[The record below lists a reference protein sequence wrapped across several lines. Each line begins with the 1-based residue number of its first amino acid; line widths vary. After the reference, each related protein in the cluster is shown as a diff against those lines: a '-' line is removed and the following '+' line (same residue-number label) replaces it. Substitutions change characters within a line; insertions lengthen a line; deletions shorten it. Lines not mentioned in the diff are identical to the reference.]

1 MLGRWRGSA
10 SGSILKAPES
20 FGPGKARLLEL
31 IDEHG
36 SIRSAA
42 AAMNMSYRHAWLLLQ
57 AVEDTFGA
65 PVISTATGGAKGG
78 GAKLTE
84 LGRSLVAKYRAIE
97 NQAAKATAG
106 DLSELTR
113 TTTGSGGRARQQ
125 AARPHAALISPN
137 FEITTLDYF
146 PTITS
151 DALMIA
157 VTSSPALSLRSSTA
171 SLVIDAVTIV
181 PLAISMRT

>member
-1 MLGRWRGSA
+1 MVRLSIRIDFEGS
-10 SGSILKAPES
+10 ES

-31 IDEHG
+31 IDEQG

-84 LGRSLVAKYRAIE
+84 LGRGLVAKYRAIE
-97 NQAAKATAG
+97 SQAAKATAG
-106 DLSELTR
+106 DLSELAR
-113 TTTGSGGRARQQ
+113 TTTGASVEERGGKRR
-125 AARPHAALISPN
+125 
-137 FEITTLDYF
+137 
-146 PTITS
+146 
-151 DALMIA
+151 
-157 VTSSPALSLRSSTA
+157 V
-171 SLVIDAVTIV
+171 
-181 PLAISMRT
+181 RTPP

>member
-1 MLGRWRGSA
+1 MTRLSIRIDFEGSEA
-10 SGSILKAPES
+10 
-20 FGPGKARLLEL
+20 FGPGKVRLLEL

-84 LGRSLVAKYRAIE
+84 LGKTIVARYRAIE
-97 NQAAKATAG
+97 AQAARAAAG
-106 DLSELTR
+106 ELSELAKAA
-113 TTTGSGGRARQQ
+113 SG
-125 AARPHAALISPN
+125 
-137 FEITTLDYF
+137 
-146 PTITS
+146 
-151 DALMIA
+151 
-157 VTSSPALSLRSSTA
+157 
-171 SLVIDAVTIV
+171 
-181 PLAISMRT
+181 PLADERKRRERGAR

>member
-1 MLGRWRGSA
+1 MTRLSIRIDFEGSEA
-10 SGSILKAPES
+10 
-20 FGPGKARLLEL
+20 FGPGKVRLLEL

-84 LGRSLVAKYRAIE
+84 LGKTIE
-97 NQAAKATAG
+97 I
-106 DLSELTR
+106 
-113 TTTGSGGRARQQ
+113 GRA
-125 AARPHAALISPN
+125 H
-137 FEITTLDYF
+137 
-146 PTITS
+146 
-151 DALMIA
+151 
-157 VTSSPALSLRSSTA
+157 V
-171 SLVIDAVTIV
+171 
-181 PLAISMRT
+181 